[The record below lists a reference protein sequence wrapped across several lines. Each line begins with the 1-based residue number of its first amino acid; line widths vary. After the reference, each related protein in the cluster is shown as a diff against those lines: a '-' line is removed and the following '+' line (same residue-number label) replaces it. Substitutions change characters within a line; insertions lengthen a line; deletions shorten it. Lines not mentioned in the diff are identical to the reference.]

1 MSLIKIISV
10 GKIKEKYIQTGIEEY
25 QKRLSNKRVEL
36 IEIKDM
42 SKEKEGEKIISLVEK
57 MNDVLVVALDEH
69 GAEFTSTGF
78 SEFLKK
84 NIDED
89 ICFIVGGPDGL
100 DKPVLERANKII
112 AISKMTFTHEMAR
125 LFLMEQIY
133 RGLAI
138 IDGKRYHRG

>member
-1 MSLIKIISV
+1 MSSIKIISV
-10 GKIKEKYIQTGIEEY
+10 GRIKEKYIQNGIEEY
-25 QKRLSNKRVEL
+25 QKRLSNRRVEL
-36 IEIKDM
+36 TEIKDFG
-42 SKEKEGEKIISLVEK
+42 KGREGEKIISLVEK
-57 MNDVLVVALDEH
+57 MNDVLIVALDEH
-69 GAEFTSTGF
+69 GVEFTSTGF

-84 NIDED
+84 NIDDD

-100 DKPVLERANKII
+100 DKPVLERADKII

-138 IDGKRYHRG
+138 IDGKRYHRS

>member
-84 NIDED
+84 NIDVD

-100 DKPVLERANKII
+100 DKTVLERVDKII
-112 AISKMTFTHEMAR
+112 AISRMTFTHEMAR

-138 IDGKRYHRG
+138 IDGKKYHRG